1 MGRWAL
7 GRTLTAIALVATA
20 ATARA
25 QTDSPGS
32 ERTTLRAELGAE
44 YDTNAHR
51 AEVVTG
57 AVNAPVIASPLERVV
72 VSGTLSDV
80 VTGGQAIALA
90 ATVAAKVYDANGAHD
105 EDVAIVSSSA
115 AWQTTVNDKSALTL
129 SAAYYEAFQGAPDN
143 LDDAALRRNFRSLA
157 PSLQLDWSATERLS
171 VAASAGYRM
180 FVFKPDRDID
190 FDAPT
195 VGVELRWA
203 RQPDSGADWEA
214 AVGAA
219 FERRTFGGP
228 AFIRCPAPA
237 QPDINIPCSG
247 PDTRVDDFLMS
258 HLEVTRIGR
267 VLLGAGYAFQLNLSN
282 SFGETVMRHFAI
294 GRLALALPGGFTL
307 AARAELLFATYRD
320 PVPVGVGPI
329 SPGSAISVES
339 IGDENRSSVRIDL
352 SRELGE
358 RMRVITRYTL
368 YANELGT
375 TSPVSYR
382 RQTLLLSLAFA
393 LDK

>member
-25 QTDSPGS
+25 QTDVPDS
-32 ERTTLRAELGAE
+32 ERYTLRAELGAE

-51 AEVVTG
+51 AEVVAG
-57 AVNAPVIASPLERVV
+57 AVNPPVIASPLERLV
-72 VSGTLSDV
+72 VSGALSDV
-80 VTGGQAIALA
+80 VADGQAIALA
-90 ATVAAKVYDANGAHD
+90 ATVAGKLYDANGTHD
-105 EDVAIVSSSA
+105 EDVVVVSSSA
-115 AWQTTVNDKSALTL
+115 AWQITVNEKSALTL

-143 LDDAALRRNFRSLA
+143 LEDASLRRNFRSLV
-157 PSLQLDWSATERLS
+157 PSLQLDWSAAERVTL
-171 VAASAGYRM
+171 AASAGYRM

-195 VGVELRWA
+195 AGLELRWA
-203 RQPDSGADWEA
+203 RQPDSGAEWE
-214 AVGAA
+214 GAA
-219 FERRTFGGP
+219 GATFERRTFGGP
-228 AFIRCPAPA
+228 AFIVGCPAPA
-237 QPDINIPCSG
+237 QPNIPCSG
-247 PDTRVDDFLMS
+247 PETRVDDFLMS
-258 HLEVTRIGR
+258 HLEVTRTGR
-267 VLLGAGYAFQLNLSN
+267 VLLGLGYAFQFNLSN

-294 GRLALALPGGFTL
+294 GRFAVALPGGFML
-307 AARAELLFATYRD
+307 AARAELLFASYRD
-320 PVPVGVGPI
+320 PVLVGVGPI

-358 RMRVITRYTL
+358 RLRLTARYTF

-375 TSPVSYR
+375 TAPVSYR
-382 RQTLLLSLAFA
+382 RQTLLLSLAFS
-393 LDK
+393 LEK